1 MRRDISPQSCFIE
14 PIDGLCII
22 LFNAITIIIA
32 YAEIVLSRDVS
43 LIGGF
48 VEPNGGLCVILCNA
62 LPVFITYTE
71 GILC

>member
-1 MRRDISPQSCFIE
+1 MVGNFTVPVY
-14 PIDGLCII
+14 GLRII

-48 VEPNGGLCVILCNA
+48 VEPNGGLRVILCNA
-62 LPVFITYTE
+62 LPVFITYSE